1 MLSMLYKLSLELK
14 NSTGEI
20 VIEYLPFLF
29 MFNYVP
35 RLKHASSYRSHSSLS
50 NDVYINDGT
59 YLNMNQESDFSI
71 INTPIKFLLCY
82 GSKSNIN
89 KT

>member
-1 MLSMLYKLSLELK
+1 MLSMLYKLSQELK

-20 VIEYLPFLF
+20 VVKYLSVLF

-71 INTPIKFLLCY
+71 INTPIKFLLWF
-82 GSKSNIN
+82 K
-89 KT
+89 K